1 MQEFSNE
8 FGMPIGYPLEN
19 WEPCQRPPHTEMRG
33 EHCTLVPLD
42 PEQHASELHNANL
55 LDKENRIWVYM
66 PYGPFNSEDDYR
78 DWMNATC
85 LGDDP
90 QFYAVIDSQAGQA
103 AGVASFLRIV
113 PELGVI
119 EVGHINL
126 APPLQRTI
134 AATEIMYLL
143 MCRVF
148 DELGYRRFEWK
159 CDSKNEKSCN
169 AATRLG
175 FTYEGTFRKAAL
187 YKGRN
192 RDTVWYSMTDSE
204 WPAIKAGFTKWLAP
218 TNFDSAGKQGS
229 RLSNFIERKQ

>member
-1 MQEFSNE
+1 MA
-8 FGMPIGYPLEN
+8 PLN
-19 WEPCQRPPHTEMRG
+19 P
-33 EHCTLVPLD
+33 D
-42 PEQHASELHNANL
+42 QHASELYKANL

-66 PYGPFNSEDDYR
+66 PYGPFDTEDDYR
-78 DWMNATC
+78 EWMNATC

-90 QFYAVIDSQAGQA
+90 QFYAVIDSQTGKA

-119 EVGHINL
+119 ETGHINL

-134 AATEIMYLL
+134 AATEVMYLM

-159 CDSKNEKSCN
+159 CDSMNEKSCN
-169 AATRLG
+169 AAIRLG
-175 FTYEGTFRKAAL
+175 FTYEGTFRNAAL

-192 RDTVWYSMTDSE
+192 RDTAWYAMTDSE
-204 WPAIKAGFTKWLAP
+204 WPAVREGFTKWLAP
-218 TNFDSAGKQGS
+218 ANFDAEGRQKA
-229 RLSNFIERKQ
+229 RLQEFIGCQ

>member
-1 MQEFSNE
+1 MA
-8 FGMPIGYPLEN
+8 PLN
-19 WEPCQRPPHTEMRG
+19 P
-33 EHCTLVPLD
+33 D
-42 PEQHASELHNANL
+42 QHASELYKANL

-66 PYGPFNSEDDYR
+66 PYGPFDTEDDYR
-78 DWMNATC
+78 EWMNATC

-90 QFYAVIDSQAGQA
+90 QFYAVIDSQTGKA

-119 EVGHINL
+119 ETGHINL

-134 AATEIMYLL
+134 AATEVMYLM

-159 CDSKNEKSCN
+159 CDSMNEKSCN
-169 AATRLG
+169 AAIRLG
-175 FTYEGTFRKAAL
+175 FTYEGTFRNAAL

-192 RDTVWYSMTDSE
+192 RDTAWYAMTDSE
-204 WPAIKAGFTKWLAP
+204 WPAVREGFTKWLAP
-218 TNFDSAGKQGS
+218 ANFDAEGRQKA
-229 RLSNFIERKQ
+229 RLQEFIGRR